1 MTTNLPPTGAPRLR
15 RSCLAVPEVRGVIER
30 RVLVNFRCAPATV
43 AALLPPP
50 FRPKL
55 VGGFAVAGI
64 CLIRLTALRPAGLPA
79 SIGLTSENAAH
90 RIAVEWEENGIV
102 REGVFI
108 PRRDTDSWLNRL
120 AGGRL
125 FPGVHQA
132 AAFRVW
138 ETGQRFKLEMRGA
151 DGTTFVRVL
160 ARLTDTL
167 PRGSVF
173 GTLAGATRFFQA
185 GALGWSARATTG
197 AFDGLE
203 LDCDLGHL
211 EPLAVEHVASSF
223 FNDARYFPPGTA
235 EFDSAFLMRNIAHR
249 WIGRGR
255 MECGGGAPP

>member
-1 MTTNLPPTGAPRLR
+1 MTTNLPPTEALR
-15 RSCLAVPEVRGVIER
+15 SRRWCVALPEVRGVIER
-30 RVLVNFRCAPATV
+30 RMLVNYRCAPATV

-50 FRPKL
+50 FRPKI

-64 CLIRLTALRPAGLPA
+64 CLIRLAALRPAFLPA
-79 SIGLTSENAAH
+79 GFGIRSENAAH
-90 RIAVEWEENGIV
+90 RVAVEWEEEGAV

-108 PRRDTDSWLNRL
+108 PRRDTNSRLNQR

-132 AAFRVW
+132 ADFRVW
-138 ETGQRFKLEMRGA
+138 ETGQRFKLEMRSA
-151 DGTTFVRVL
+151 DGAAFVRVL

-185 GALGWSARATTG
+185 GAVGWSARARPG
-197 AFDGLE
+197 VFDGLE
-203 LDCDLGHL
+203 LSCAAWRL
-211 EPLAVEHVASSF
+211 EPLAVEHVESSW
-223 FNDARYFPPGTA
+223 FNDAKLFPPGTA
-235 EFDSAFLMRNIAHR
+235 EFDSAFLLRDIAHR

-255 MECGGGAPP
+255 MECAGGAAP